1 MILFLFIMTER
12 YSGIIT
18 QLVKEM
24 IDGKLPPWRAEASL
38 LEKGIKSPDHF
49 YPAAA
54 IRKRYIEKIT
64 GINFKH
70 LEILDKPYIQ
80 PWQCPQDKIVYN
92 LEAQESDLSCTV
104 CNSPLEKY
112 SGPLAANAPLVAS
125 YVAGQEDYISYCG
138 QITVKGDIEKDFLN
152 LSAMGPGMSA
162 IGLAK
167 GCFLINRYGGA
178 EIHVEDL
185 ATAARCMGYIFRDPA
200 DRENAKKVI
209 QSNKDQIVTTVNKR
223 ISKVDAKIESLV
235 FDEDSFAKDHFLYI
249 CFYATLPEFRGHGEV
264 SWSVG
269 EARELADSLLQ
280 EARIPYDLSV
290 IAQGYD
296 GDYKPSPAN
305 KRGRRVS
312 AQVQVPVRILEE
324 YLDKSIDQFLAFI
337 EMDRRGVEKLGWF
350 YYNGMGAEII
360 NGLYKATK
368 VNPRMPL
375 ITCLQRIYAHV
386 EKDNLIYGVELP
398 NVEAGV
404 WSSIEGAIS
413 PAGREV
419 LRIMGIT
426 NSREFGAN
434 LAAQVLAGE
443 FNLACEIVRGKLYGK
458 QVSRLY

>member
-1 MILFLFIMTER
+1 MTDKNSTFISELL
-12 YSGIIT
+12 S
-18 QLVKEM
+18 EM
-24 IDGKLPPWRAEASL
+24 IQGELPPWRAEASL
-38 LEKGIKSPDHF
+38 LQKGVVAPNHF
-49 YPAAA
+49 YPAATA
-54 IRKRYIEKIT
+54 RKQYIEDVSGKK
-64 GINFKH
+64 FRH
-70 LEILDKPYIQ
+70 LEILEKPFIQ
-80 PWQCPQDKIVYN
+80 PWQCPKDKIVYN
-92 LEAQESDLSCTV
+92 LEAQETDLNCTV
-104 CNSPLEKY
+104 CGSPLENY
-112 SGPLAANAPLVAS
+112 DGPLAGFAPLVAC

-138 QITVKGDIEKDFLN
+138 QITVKGDIDKDYIN

-178 EIHVEDL
+178 EVQVESL
-185 ATAARCMGYIFRDPA
+185 ATTARCMGYIFHYPQERK
-200 DRENAKKVI
+200 RAKNVI
-209 QSNKDQIVTTVNKR
+209 QSNQDQIINAVNKR
-223 ISKVDAKIESLV
+223 ISKVSAKVESVVL
-235 FDEDSFAKDHFLYI
+235 DEDSFGENHFLYV
-249 CFYATLPEFRGHGEV
+249 CFYATLPEYRGHGEV

-269 EARELADSLLQ
+269 EARELTDTLLQ
-280 EARIPYDLSV
+280 DAGIPFNLSV

-312 AQVQVPVRILEE
+312 AQVRVPVRIIEE
-324 YLDKSIDQFLAFI
+324 YLGKSVDQFLAFI
-337 EMDRRGVEKLGWF
+337 EIDRRGVEKLGWF
-350 YYNGMGAEII
+350 FYNGMGAEII
-360 NGLYKATK
+360 NGLFKATK

-375 ITCLQRIYAHV
+375 ITCLERIYAHI
-386 EKDNLIYGVELP
+386 EKDHLVYGVELP

-404 WSSIEGAIS
+404 WSSIEGGI
-413 PAGREV
+413 PPTGREV